1 MFDSM
6 PKTDFMK
13 DNKGLLEKALT
24 FALLAGLGVA
34 GWYLLPY
41 LIIILQNLLWTT
53 GLVVGLIIALKV
65 VFNKTLQ
72 RAVMLLIDNMA
83 LRAQKLVVESDP
95 FSTAQNMIK
104 RLVRRKEELRTY
116 VGNLRGALD
125 NVEKSIKVFE
135 NKREQA
141 LAYAKAALDDKNH
154 VQLKRYSNTAKRY
167 EESIARLTP
176 IKETTK
182 ALYTFLSKMLE
193 LCGAQIEEQ
202 EEALSIALQE
212 YRIAEQSKEA
222 VGAAQAAMSG
232 EDFQMFNQ
240 AMDAIAFNTQTY
252 LGEVELF
259 MDMTQPLLDAK
270 DFENRAKTDQAVEEF
285 KKWLQQ
291 DTALMGADEKQA
303 LLRTVTDTPEM
314 FMPKSNPAQL
324 AAAPQ
329 SVALLDESSEETED
343 ELRDRRARADKFNL
357 LDRR

>member
-6 PKTDFMK
+6 PKTEFMK

-24 FALLAGLGVA
+24 FALLAGLVVA

-104 RLVRRKEELRTY
+104 RLVRRKEELKVY
-116 VGNLRGALD
+116 VAKLRGALD
-125 NVEKSIKVFE
+125 STEKSIKGFQE
-135 NKREQA
+135 KREQA
-141 LAYAKAALDDKNH
+141 LAYAKAALDDGNG

-167 EESIARLTP
+167 AESIARQTP
-176 IKETTK
+176 LKETNK
-182 ALYTFLSKMLE
+182 AFYIFLSKMLE
-193 LCGAQIEEQ
+193 LCGALIEEQ
-202 EEALSIALQE
+202 DEALAIALQE
-212 YRIAEQSKEA
+212 YRITELSKEA
-222 VGAAQAAMSG
+222 VGAAQAVMSG

-240 AMDAIAFNTQTY
+240 AMDAIAFSTQTY

-259 MDMTQPLLDAK
+259 MDMTQPILDAK
-270 DFENRAKTDQAVEEF
+270 DFESRAKTNQAVEEF

-314 FMPKSNPAQL
+314 FLPKSTQAQL
-324 AAAPQ
+324 NAPSQ
-329 SVALLDESSEETED
+329 TLSISEVSEETED
-343 ELRDRRARADKFNL
+343 DRQLRQRNADKFNL
-357 LDRR
+357 LGRK